1 MPPKTATR
9 ASTRTKATGIP
20 TTTRTTR
27 AAAKAGSSTPEPP
40 SATAVPKKATSRK
53 PLVNKNDEDVAK
65 PPGRAKLTSKTK
77 AASKITQEDKH
88 DREPITAFLR
98 IRPNLKNDDS
108 ASQPYLTHLND
119 TSVRMSDPNATGQ
132 AGSRF
137 RISTVPPSSVY
148 TFSHIFPPDVTQSD
162 FFNKTTLPLVH
173 DVLSGQNGLLFTYG
187 VTNSGKTFTIQ
198 GGTTEG
204 SAGILPRTLDVMF
217 NSIDGLHADGK
228 FRPVRLHGIEPAD
241 ASDSRPPKIAPAPA
255 VTQVLGQ
262 SFDDGLNSVDADR
275 DPTVLKLDRNYEYSI
290 WLSYAEVYNE
300 KIYDLLDA
308 VSNETTPASNIPR
321 SNSNSSLLL
330 TRTALNLRPSPS
342 DDTGSD
348 TPGKYISGLKQF
360 RVHNAT
366 EAKALVKMG
375 QLHRRVFG
383 TLANRESSRSHG
395 IVILKV
401 VRGHR
406 GERDD
411 PTALQISRLTLVDLA
426 GSERTKHTHTTGDRL
441 KEAGNINKSLMVL
454 GQCMEV
460 MRSNQRRLAASLAHE
475 GSGSDARMDTR
486 DVKKGLALVP
496 FRHSKLTEL
505 LMDYFVGDGRVVMIV
520 NVNPY
525 DTGYDENSH
534 VMKFSAL
541 AREVFVTPAPAPM
554 QRVPPTPSKLLP
566 RKSQTTRK
574 VTIETNAPGRKSS
587 TAVLTVLE
595 EEEPD
600 EGPSNDSAEF
610 TNPLVDALF
619 DEIETLHVQLFE
631 CELKCAVIEAE
642 TREEVMKEMEERMRT
657 MEKMYARR
665 IMNEVERNETKT
677 DAKIEFLHQSGLFSP
692 VKRTFPTVDEDS
704 GEDEQLSNIIEEVD
718 VEIDLVGSGE
728 EIVEEEESEN
738 SDISESR
745 SPSPSVRPQHK
756 SANNAQRKPA
766 TKVRYSMGRKEVVQ
780 IPPEGPAA
788 VRLPSDEEEGNTTDT
803 EGNTE
808 DGDEGEEVE
817 DEEGEGESDQEDDD
831 DDSDDWHPEEAP
843 KSKPKNL
850 RSSPQTKPSVPKGK
864 AAQVSALRESISSL
878 SIEDLDGPV
887 AAPVAKKY
895 RPRIESLDE
904 DLSDEEEDVPKKK
917 GKRKLGKKSILT
929 EEQIER
935 AAVRVDRLQP
945 NGNIRR
951 LTGRLG

>member
-20 TTTRTTR
+20 TTTRMTR

-40 SATAVPKKATSRK
+40 AATAVPKKATSRK
-53 PLVNKNDEDVAK
+53 PLVNKNDEDIAKLPARAK
-65 PPGRAKLTSKTK
+65 PASKTK
-77 AASKITQEDKH
+77 AVSKITQEDKH
-88 DREPITAFLR
+88 EREPITAFLR
-98 IRPNLKNDDS
+98 IRPNLNNDYS

-162 FFNKTTLPLVH
+162 FFNKTTLPM
-173 DVLSGQNGLLFTYG
+173 GQNGLLFTYG

-198 GGTTEG
+198 GGNTEG

-228 FRPVRLHGIEPAD
+228 VSLYLHPWYPLFIH
-241 ASDSRPPKIAPAPA
+241 R
-255 VTQVLGQ
+255 
-262 SFDDGLNSVDADR
+262 
-275 DPTVLKLDRNYEYSI
+275 SI
-290 WLSYAEVYNE
+290 QRED
-300 KIYDLLDA
+300 YDLLDA

-475 GSGSDARMDTR
+475 GFGSDARMDTR

-541 AREVFVTPAPAPM
+541 AREVYVTPAPAPM
-554 QRVPPTPSKLLP
+554 QRIPPTPSKLLP
-566 RKSQTTRK
+566 RNHKQLGRLPSRRTRREGGLVLPCSRFWRVSPIK
-574 VTIETNAPGRKSS
+574 ITSKRGTYQSS
-587 TAVLTVLE
+587 C
-595 EEEPD
+595 PK
-600 EGPSNDSAEF
+600 
-610 TNPLVDALF
+610 
-619 DEIETLHVQLFE
+619 LFE
-631 CELKCAVIEAE
+631 CELKCADIEAE

-665 IMNEVERNETKT
+665 IMNE
-677 DAKIEFLHQSGLFSP
+677 
-692 VKRTFPTVDEDS
+692 
-704 GEDEQLSNIIEEVD
+704 SNIIEEVD

-728 EIVEEEESEN
+728 EIVEESED
-738 SDISESR
+738 SDVADSR
-745 SPSPSVRPQHK
+745 SPSPSVRRQYK
-756 SANNAQRKPA
+756 SANKAQSKPA
-766 TKVRYSMGRKEVVQ
+766 TKVRSRAT
-780 IPPEGPAA
+780 PPEGPAA
-788 VRLPSDEEEGNTTDT
+788 VRLPSDEEDGNTTGT

-808 DGDEGEEVE
+808 DGDEEKRRDEDE
-817 DEEGEGESDQEDDD
+817 DEEEGSNDEEEDD
-831 DDSDDWHPEEAP
+831 DDSDDWQPEEAP
-843 KSKPKNL
+843 KAKPENM
-850 RSSPQTKPSVPKGK
+850 RPQTKPSVSKIK
-864 AAQVSALRESISSL
+864 SAQVSALRESINSL
-878 SIEDLDGPV
+878 SIEDPDELV
-887 AAPVAKKY
+887 AAPAAKKY
-895 RPRIESLDE
+895 RPRIENLDE
-904 DLSDEEEDVPKKK
+904 DLSDEEEDIPKKK
-917 GKRKLGKKSILT
+917 GKRYVIHLALSL
-929 EEQIER
+929 EVLSSH
-935 AAVRVDRLQP
+935 A
-945 NGNIRR
+945 
-951 LTGRLG
+951 

>member
-40 SATAVPKKATSRK
+40 AATAVPKKATSRK

-65 PPGRAKLTSKTK
+65 PPARAKPTSKTK
-77 AASKITQEDKH
+77 TVSKITQEDKH
-88 DREPITAFLR
+88 EREPITAFLR
-98 IRPNLKNDDS
+98 IRPNLNNDDS

-162 FFNKTTLPLVH
+162 FFNKTTLPMVH

-198 GGTTEG
+198 GGNTEG

-228 FRPVRLHGIEPAD
+228 FRPVRLHGIESAD
-241 ASDSRPPKIAPAPA
+241 ASDSKPPKTAPAPA

-262 SFDDGLNSVDADR
+262 NFDDGLSSVDADR

-475 GSGSDARMDTR
+475 GFGSDARMDTR

-541 AREVFVTPAPAPM
+541 AREVYVTPGPAPM
-554 QRVPPTPSKLLP
+554 PRVPPTPSKLLP

-600 EGPSNDSAEF
+600 EGQGNDSAEF
-610 TNPLVDALF
+610 ANPLVDALF
-619 DEIETLHVQLFE
+619 DEIEVLHAQLFE

-665 IMNEVERNETKT
+665 IMNEVCVSP
-677 DAKIEFLHQSGLFSP
+677 FVGLIC
-692 VKRTFPTVDEDS
+692 R
-704 GEDEQLSNIIEEVD
+704 
-718 VEIDLVGSGE
+718 
-728 EIVEEEESEN
+728 
-738 SDISESR
+738 
-745 SPSPSVRPQHK
+745 
-756 SANNAQRKPA
+756 
-766 TKVRYSMGRKEVVQ
+766 
-780 IPPEGPAA
+780 
-788 VRLPSDEEEGNTTDT
+788 
-803 EGNTE
+803 
-808 DGDEGEEVE
+808 
-817 DEEGEGESDQEDDD
+817 
-831 DDSDDWHPEEAP
+831 
-843 KSKPKNL
+843 
-850 RSSPQTKPSVPKGK
+850 
-864 AAQVSALRESISSL
+864 
-878 SIEDLDGPV
+878 
-887 AAPVAKKY
+887 
-895 RPRIESLDE
+895 
-904 DLSDEEEDVPKKK
+904 
-917 GKRKLGKKSILT
+917 
-929 EEQIER
+929 
-935 AAVRVDRLQP
+935 
-945 NGNIRR
+945 
-951 LTGRLG
+951 